1 MLRDTFLLLGA
12 ILIIS
17 CGSIHILLTKSVIN
31 GSTNVNEGNK
41 KKKFMKW
48 IVEGIILYFVG
59 IIVLII
65 TFSELAEDFV
75 SKVVLGASFV
85 LLLVMAILSFMTFLN
100 LRIDDFTL
108 KPNIKKIFG
117 IHLRACPIIKIT
129 SGILFLLGIFL

>member
-48 IVEGIILYFVG
+48 IVEGIILYSVG

-65 TFSELAEDFV
+65 KFSELAEDFV
-75 SKVVLGASFV
+75 SKVVLGEFFV
-85 LLLVMAILSFMTFLN
+85 LLLGMAIL
-100 LRIDDFTL
+100 
-108 KPNIKKIFG
+108 
-117 IHLRACPIIKIT
+117 
-129 SGILFLLGIFL
+129 